1 MLFLFVLFAPR
12 SISDLVSGRSDNPCI
27 YGDGKLLNW
36 VFVNFVVLNSALIV
50 KIRELFIYWL
60 FLSLLFITVLLN

>member
-12 SISDLVSGRSDNPCI
+12 SISDLVLGFSDNPCI
-27 YGDGKLLNW
+27 YGNGKLLNW

-60 FLSLLFITVLLN
+60 CLSLLFITVLIN